1 MFYLH
6 VREKRRTYSNF
17 NSIVESQEVSKKL
30 KFIENYI
37 KRLKEPNRMGRASS
51 VGSKHNITRNNI
63 DHQNSAILDE
73 SRMSSPWPNQPIL
86 SGSAI

>member
-6 VREKRRTYSNF
+6 IREKRRTYSNF
-17 NSIVESQEVSKKL
+17 NSVVESQEISKKY
-30 KFIENYI
+30 KFIDNYI
-37 KRLKEPNRMGRASS
+37 KRLKESNKNARASS

-73 SRMSSPWPNQPIL
+73 SRMSNPWPNQ
-86 SGSAI
+86 